1 VQLQGHHL
9 ILCLL
14 NARGCR
20 EVDRKRFAL
29 GYSNGEDLLREVY
42 SARRRR
48 RYQRLELDTSVPCR
62 RSRRLSARCELEASR
77 HVGRYS
83 LVEEYNPVMRSA
95 RISVSPGFDRSR
107 YVIDIIYAWRA
118 MEVVLCCKP
127 S

>member
-20 EVDRKRFAL
+20 EVDSKRFAL
-29 GYSNGEDLLREVY
+29 EYSNGEDLLREVC

-48 RYQRLELDTSVPCR
+48 RYQRLELDTSAPCR
-62 RSRRLSARCELEASR
+62 RSRRLSARCELQASR
-77 HVGRYS
+77 RVGRYS
-83 LVEEYNPVMRSA
+83 LVEEYSPVMRSA
-95 RISVSPGFDRSR
+95 RISVSPGFDSSR
-107 YVIDIIYAWRA
+107 HVIDFIHAWRA
-118 MEVVLCCKP
+118 ADIILYCKP